1 MYTLIVYAGWLGLFG
16 TLAFALWKGDMAER
30 LGASLNFGLAIVGL
44 LIHLVLPLSWRGIGL
59 LAADFAL
66 ATGFLLLAMR
76 YASIWLGVAML
87 FEATQFALHGYYL
100 VADKRHDY
108 TYGLVNNI
116 NTTAIQLAIVA
127 GVAYAW
133 RKRSRQRKATLAT
146 SD

>member
-1 MYTLIVYAGWLGLFG
+1 MYMLIVYAGWLGLFG
-16 TLAFALWKGDMAER
+16 TLAFAIWKGDTAER
-30 LGASLNFGLAIVGL
+30 LGAGLNFGLAIVGL
-44 LIHLVLPLSWRGIGL
+44 LIHLLLPLSWRGIGL

-108 TYGLVNNI
+108 TYGLINNI
-116 NTTAIQLAIVA
+116 NTTAIQVAIVA
-127 GVAYAW
+127 GVVYAW
-133 RKRSRQRKATLAT
+133 RKRSRRRQTALDIPA
-146 SD
+146 

>member
-1 MYTLIVYAGWLGLFG
+1 MYLLIVYAGWVGLLG
-16 TLAFALWKGDMAER
+16 TLAFAFWKGERAEQF
-30 LGASLNFGLAIVGL
+30 GAAFNLIAAGVTL
-44 LIHLVLPLSWRGIGL
+44 LLHLIFPAPWRGFGL

-87 FEATQFALHGYYL
+87 FEAAQFALHGYYL

-108 TYGLVNNI
+108 TYGLINNI
-116 NTTAIQLAIVA
+116 NTTAIQVAIVA

-133 RKRSRQRKATLAT
+133 YRRSRRDRSALVQKA
-146 SD
+146 